1 MTILFLSLALFLLY
15 LIYERIALN
24 RLRGSIPLIVSVTGT
39 RGKSTVVRMLASVL
53 RESGSRVLAKT
64 TGSQAQ
70 FVLPDGIVQDVP
82 RHGIVSILEQKKVL
96 EKAARSKADCLVVEV
111 MSIHPENHI
120 VESRHILK
128 PNIVLLTNI
137 RRDHI
142 EAMGESEEDS
152 ARVLCLDVPPTAMV
166 YVPEGCRQYVESF
179 IVNLQTSGMKT
190 VQPGS
195 FDSLMGCTMQQ
206 AKGEFAENLDLVA
219 AVAKDLGIAPLTVVR
234 GIQKT
239 LHDIGRL
246 KVWSCRVGGKRVFL
260 VNAFAAND
268 PDSTIKVLDK
278 VRESLPGTEPP
289 ITGLLNLRADRAD
302 RTLQWIEALN
312 AGLAGRFKRIHVVGG
327 HAIVLGRK
335 VKTTEVITYR
345 RPGGVT
351 NAIVAS
357 MENDGVLFGFGNIG
371 GAGKQLVELWQT
383 IGEEYGI

>member
-1 MTILFLSLALFLLY
+1 MTILFLSLVLLLLY

-24 RLRGSIPLIVSVTGT
+24 RLRESIPLIVSVTGT
-39 RGKSTVVRMLASVL
+39 RGKSTVVCMLASVL
-53 RESGSRVLAKT
+53 RESGRRVLAKT
-64 TGSQAQ
+64 TGSQAR

-82 RHGIVSILEQKKVL
+82 RRGIVSILEQKKVL
-96 EKAARSKADCLVVEV
+96 EKAVRSKADCLVVEV
-111 MSIHPENHI
+111 MSIHPENHL

-142 EAMGESEEDS
+142 EAMGESEQDI
-152 ARVLCLDVPPTAMV
+152 ARVLCLDVPPTATV
-166 YVPEGCRQYVESF
+166 YVPEGCRQYVESS
-179 IVNLQTSGMKT
+179 IMNLQPSGMRT

-195 FDSLMGCTMQQ
+195 FDSLMGYTLLQ

-219 AVAKDLGIAPLTVVR
+219 AVAKDLGIEPLTVAR
-234 GIQKT
+234 GIQNT
-239 LHDIGRL
+239 LHDVGRL
-246 KVWSCRVGGKRVFL
+246 KVWSYRVGGKRVFL

-278 VRESLPGTEPP
+278 VRESLPGTGPP

-312 AGLAGRFKRIHVVGG
+312 AGLAGRFKRIYVVGG
-327 HAIVLGRK
+327 HAYALRRK
-335 VKTTEVITYR
+335 VKHTEVITHS
-345 RPGGVT
+345 RPDGMT
-351 NAIVAS
+351 NAIIAS

-371 GAGKQLVELWQT
+371 GAGRRLVELWQT
-383 IGEEYGI
+383 VGEEYGI